1 MLKSSWALDQVISQ
15 WSFSSQPLGDFA
27 CFWKREYSHFPSLI
41 PGSVVV
47 LFVSIL
53 PVQLFPV
60 VELAVCAACL
70 WLRCT
75 LLFWFGFVLNFLSS
89 LLSLGCGTMPV
100 WTVVSLVALCFHLPS
115 AVLGKLQSAFLEST
129 ICRSEVFFFF
139 INLLFGV
146 NHPKSK
152 LSSWAGA

>member
-70 WLRCT
+70 
-75 LLFWFGFVLNFLSS
+75 
-89 LLSLGCGTMPV
+89 
-100 WTVVSLVALCFHLPS
+100 
-115 AVLGKLQSAFLEST
+115 
-129 ICRSEVFFFF
+129 
-139 INLLFGV
+139 
-146 NHPKSK
+146 
-152 LSSWAGA
+152 